1 MKISQVSRQRLGLLA
16 RGAFVVALSLLAAV
30 AMRKLLLGG
39 LEGRIVWVTFYP
51 AVMVA
56 SMMAGWAAGIA
67 AALGTCAIA
76 LYAWPFFVT
85 HPFIKD
91 GADWLGL
98 YAFLFNCVLIA
109 GVSQG
114 MRNAQ
119 RRALEAKRQAEEA
132 KASADAA
139 SRAKSQ
145 FLANMS
151 HEIRTPMNAV
161 LGFSQ
166 LLERDRS
173 LSDDA
178 RSKVSVIQ
186 KSGAHLLGI
195 INDVLEMSRIESGKL
210 ELRTVSIDLHDLL
223 NDMAML
229 FRQRAREKGLEFR
242 VSVESDLPRYVEAD
256 LGKLRQILFNLLGN
270 AIKFTR
276 EGSVELS
283 AHGLGG
289 DRIAIEIGDTGIG
302 ISHDQLDRI
311 FHAFERTWEGE
322 QMAGGTGLG
331 LAICRQYADLLGG
344 DLVVQSEP
352 GKGSRFLFSFPAP
365 ASNRRPMD
373 SNESGLLR
381 LSDGETARR
390 ILVVDDMPA
399 NRELLRALLEPMGFE
414 VAEASDGEAAIAC
427 VEKGH
432 PHLVLMDMVMPGI
445 GGIEATRRLRQAHP
459 AKELA
464 IVGVSAS
471 AFREEKE
478 QFLSAGLDGFLSKPV
493 LEGELQGVLSRHF
506 ALERCVDSQTRGDPD
521 ASGMPEQWLAD
532 FRAAVLR
539 GSIRKLAELG
549 DQAKAE
555 HPALAAWIADHA
567 SRYELD
573 ALARLSTGNPG
584 SDGK

>member
-1 MKISQVSRQRLGLLA
+1 MKISHLFLPPLGPLA
-16 RGAFVVALSLLAAV
+16 RGVAVVVASLLVAV
-30 AMRKLLLGG
+30 AMRKFLLSG

-56 SMMAGWAAGIA
+56 SMMAGWLAGVA
-67 AALGTCAIA
+67 AALGTCAIT

-91 GADWLGL
+91 GGDWLGL
-98 YAFLFNCVLIA
+98 YAFLFNCVLIS
-109 GVSQG
+109 GVAQS

-119 RRALEAKRQAEEA
+119 RRALEAKLQAEAA
-132 KASADAA
+132 KAAADAA

-161 LGFSQ
+161 LGFSR

-178 RSKVSVIQ
+178 RSKVAVIQ

-195 INDVLEMSRIESGKL
+195 INDILEMARIESGKL
-210 ELRTVSIDLHDLL
+210 QPRMASIDLHDLL

-229 FRQRAREKGLEFR
+229 FRQRSQEKGLEFR
-242 VSVESDLPRYVEAD
+242 IVLEEGLPRYVETD

-283 AHGLGG
+283 AHSLGG
-289 DRIAIEIGDTGIG
+289 DRLAIEIRDTGIG
-302 ISHDQLDRI
+302 IAPDQLDRI
-311 FHAFERTWEGE
+311 FHAFERTREGE
-322 QMAGGTGLG
+322 QVAGGTGLG
-331 LAICRQYADLLGG
+331 LAICREYAQLLGG
-344 DLVVQSEP
+344 TLAVQSEM
-352 GKGSRFLFSFPAP
+352 GKGSRFLLACHAP
-365 ASNRRPMD
+365 ASSRMPPMSRSGGSMRLAD
-373 SNESGLLR
+373 KESVR
-381 LSDGETARR
+381 K

-414 VAEASDGEAAIAC
+414 VAEAPDGEGAIAG
-427 VEKGH
+427 VENWH

-445 GGIEATRRLRQAHP
+445 GGIEATRRLREVHP
-459 AKELA
+459 AGDLP
-464 IVGVSAS
+464 IVGISAS

-478 QFLSAGLDGFLSKPV
+478 QFLSAGLDGFLPKPV
-493 LEGELQGVLSRHF
+493 VERELCEILSRHF
-506 ALERCVDSQTRGDPD
+506 EMERDADPRKEPD
-521 ASGMPEQWLAD
+521 TGGMPPRWLAD
-532 FRAAVLR
+532 FRAAVLL

-549 DQAKAE
+549 EEARSVD
-555 HPALAAWIADHA
+555 PVLAAWIADHA

-573 ALARLSTGNPG
+573 ALAR
-584 SDGK
+584 